1 MEGFAPAT
9 GISFQRA
16 GRRRQ
21 VLVGSTECAISGLPE
36 LADNNP
42 MVCADVFS
50 VPSAGVTLALVALG
64 PLARAGVLAAPPA
77 LMANVPID
85 DEELDRM
92 LADLGW
98 VEGAVVDE
106 ARLPMQEAYALTA
119 IAEVAEASESDLD
132 DLFEEAY
139 GRSVYVRRNQS
150 SHWDGGLVASRPF
163 AVYRMGQDTDGGL
176 LTVHVLADPDG
187 KCGAAQIVH
196 AMNIMT
202 GLEESLGIA

>member
-1 MEGFAPAT
+1 MEGIAPTA
-9 GISFQRA
+9 GIAFQRA
-16 GRRRQ
+16 GWRRQ

-42 MVCADVFS
+42 MVCADVIS

-64 PLARAGVLAAPPA
+64 PLARAGVLATPPA
-77 LMANVPID
+77 LMSNVPID
-85 DEELDRM
+85 DDELCGM
-92 LADLGW
+92 LAKLGW
-98 VEGAVVDE
+98 TEGAVVDE
-106 ARLPMQEAYALTA
+106 ARLPMQEACALTA

-139 GRSVYVRRNQS
+139 GRSVFVRRDQS
-150 SHWDGGLVASRPF
+150 SRWDGGLVSSGPF
-163 AVYRMGQDTDGGL
+163 AVYRMGQDMGGGL